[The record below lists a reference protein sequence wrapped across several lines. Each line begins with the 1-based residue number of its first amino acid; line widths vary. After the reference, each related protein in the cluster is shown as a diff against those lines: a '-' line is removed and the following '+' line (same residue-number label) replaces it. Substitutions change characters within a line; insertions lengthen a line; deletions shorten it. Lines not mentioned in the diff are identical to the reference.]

1 MSPSVH
7 PERERPTQNYKSHN
21 PTVFGQLQLLHRLT
35 LRGSKRESWGDAGV
49 KGDTGLQAWGPYLRA
64 SLLASALL
72 ETLGLRSQGGYQ
84 CGKDGLPWPG
94 WGKQ

>member
-1 MSPSVH
+1 MS
-7 PERERPTQNYKSHN
+7 TQKEKGQLRTTN
-21 PTVFGQLQLLHRLT
+21 PTAPQCLDNYSCYRLA